1 VPKRAATSVWIS
13 IDMEGVGGVATYSH
27 VMMQGIEYERA
38 RQWMTHEANAC
49 IDGASSAGV
58 RRICVNDSHGAM
70 HNIFADDLDPRAEL
84 VVGTAKPWSMGQG
97 IDGGYDTC
105 FFVGYHGRAGHPKA
119 VLDHTYASR
128 AIYECR
134 LNGKAVGETTLNAY
148 LAGHF
153 GATVSLVSGD
163 EATCREGRALVP
175 EIVTVKTK
183 DATGRFSAKM
193 LHPSRVQEALRDGA
207 ARAVELSTKLK
218 PVVPKGSNEIELIFL
233 TSAMADMAEL
243 IPATRRSGPR
253 AVSYAS
259 RDYLEMYKAM
269 LAMVRVAPAAVPPEQ
284 T

>member
-13 IDMEGVGGVATYSH
+13 IDMEGLGGVAAYSH
-27 VMMQGIEYERA
+27 VMMQGVEYERA
-38 RQWMTHEANAC
+38 RKWMADEANAC
-49 IDGASSAGV
+49 IDGAASAGA
-58 RRICVNDSHGAM
+58 RRILVNDSHGAM

-128 AIYECR
+128 AIFECR
-134 LNGKAVGETTLNAY
+134 LNGKPVGETTLNAY

-153 GATVSLVSGD
+153 GATVSLVAGD
-163 EATCREGRALVP
+163 DATCREGRSLVSD
-175 EIVTVKTK
+175 IVTVKTK

-193 LHPSRVQEALRDGA
+193 IHPSRVQEALREGA
-207 ARAVELSTKLK
+207 ARAVGIAQTLK
-218 PVVPKGSNEIELIFL
+218 PLVAKGSNEIELIFL

-243 IPATRRSGPR
+243 IPATRRSGAR
-253 AVSYAS
+253 AVAYAS
-259 RDYLEMYKAM
+259 RDYLELYKAM
-269 LAMVRVAPAAVPPEQ
+269 LAMVRIAPAAVPPEQ

>member
-1 VPKRAATSVWIS
+1 VPKRGATSVWIS
-13 IDMEGVGGVATYSH
+13 IDMEGIGGVAAYSH

-49 IDGASSAGV
+49 IEGAANGGA
-58 RRICVNDSHGAM
+58 RRFCVNDSHGAM

-105 FFVGYHGRAGHPKA
+105 FFIGYHGRAGHPKA

-163 EATCREGRALVP
+163 DATCREGRALVP
-175 EIVTVKTK
+175 DVVTVKTK

-193 LHPSRVQEALRDGA
+193 QHPSRVQEALREGA
-207 ARAVELSTKLK
+207 ARAVALATRLK
-218 PVVPKGSNEIELIFL
+218 PLVPKGRNEIELVFL

-243 IPATRRSGPR
+243 IPATKRSGPR

-259 RDYLEMYKAM
+259 RNYLELYKAM
-269 LAMVRVAPAAVPPEQ
+269 LAIVRVAPAAVPPEQ

>member
-13 IDMEGVGGVATYSH
+13 IDMEGLGGVAAYSH
-27 VMMQGIEYERA
+27 VMMQGVEYERA
-38 RQWMTHEANAC
+38 RKWMAEEANAC
-49 IDGASSAGV
+49 IDGAASAGA
-58 RRICVNDSHGAM
+58 RRILVNDSHGAM

-128 AIYECR
+128 AIFECR
-134 LNGKAVGETTLNAY
+134 LNGKPVGETTLNAY

-153 GATVSLVSGD
+153 GATVSLVAGD
-163 EATCREGRALVP
+163 DATCREGRSLVSDV
-175 EIVTVKTK
+175 VTVKTK

-193 LHPSRVQEALRDGA
+193 IHPSLVQEKLREGA
-207 ARAVELSTKLK
+207 ARAVGIAQTLK
-218 PVVPKGSNEIELIFL
+218 PLVAKGSNEIELVFL

-243 IPATRRSGPR
+243 IPATRRSGAR
-253 AVSYAS
+253 AVAYAS
-259 RDYLEMYKAM
+259 RDYLELYKAM
-269 LAMVRVAPAAVPPEQ
+269 LAMVRIAPAAVPPEQ
-284 T
+284 S

>member
-13 IDMEGVGGVATYSH
+13 IDMEGLGGVATYSQ
-27 VMMQGIEYERA
+27 VMMQGVEYDRA
-38 RQWMTHEANAC
+38 RKWMADEANAC
-49 IDGASSAGV
+49 IDGAASAGA
-58 RRICVNDSHGAM
+58 RRILVNDSHGTM

-128 AIYECR
+128 AIFECR
-134 LNGKAVGETTLNAY
+134 LNGKPVGETTLNTY

-163 EATCREGRALVP
+163 DATCREGRALVP
-175 EIVTVKTK
+175 DVVTVKTK

-193 LHPSRVQEALRDGA
+193 LHPSRVQEALREGA
-207 ARAVELSTKLK
+207 ARAVGLATTLK
-218 PVVPKGSNEIELIFL
+218 PLAAKGRSEIELVFL

-259 RDYLEMYKAM
+259 RDYLDLYKAM
-269 LAMVRVAPAAVPPEQ
+269 LAMVRIAPAAVPPEQ